1 MRLHLVGE
9 IAESCCQGLEP
20 HGQRSRLCQEKLM
33 PDRGCLELRVVED
46 AHMSLTPV
54 FEKIVEH
61 KLKQM
66 GRAKRDTAWDS
77 PQEKRE

>member
-1 MRLHLVGE
+1 
-9 IAESCCQGLEP
+9 
-20 HGQRSRLCQEKLM
+20 M
-33 PDRGCLELRVVED
+33 PDRGCIELRVVED